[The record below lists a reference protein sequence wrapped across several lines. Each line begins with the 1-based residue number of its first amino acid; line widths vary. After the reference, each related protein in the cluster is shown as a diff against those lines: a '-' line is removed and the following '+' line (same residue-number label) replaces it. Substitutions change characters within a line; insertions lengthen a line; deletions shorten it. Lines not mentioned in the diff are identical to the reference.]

1 MNVPF
6 RLGETK
12 KIDHRAVARAA
23 TLVER
28 RQAANLLK
36 DLFPHTG
43 KALVL
48 GLTGAPG
55 AGKSTLV
62 DRFIRLLRAESVT
75 VAVVAVDPTSP
86 FTGGAILGD
95 RVRMLDHYKDDG
107 VFIRSMATRG
117 QMGGLAPATSDL
129 AVLLDAAGF
138 DVILIETVGVGQDEV
153 EIAKLAHVT
162 CVVLTP
168 NTGDDIQ
175 AIKAGLMEIADLF
188 ILNKADL
195 DGAAKLE
202 REIRNAQCH
211 APVFLTNAQDGT
223 GVAEA
228 LAAARQCERRPVAKL
243 WAGRLRE
250 MFREKLMERFPQ
262 EMFET
267 SAQAIAEGRQD
278 PYTAIDQWLER
289 FIQK

>member
-1 MNVPF
+1 MESQLAAGIL
-6 RLGETK
+6 RRDL
-12 KIDHRAVARAA
+12 RSVARAA
-23 TLVER
+23 SLVEQR
-28 RQAANLLK
+28 TASGLLQT
-36 DLFPHTG
+36 LFPQTG

-48 GLTGAPG
+48 GITGAPG

-62 DRFIRLLRAESVT
+62 DRFIRLLRAEGLT

-95 RVRMLDHYKDDG
+95 RIRMLDHYKDEG

-117 QMGGLAPATSDL
+117 QLGGLAPATSDMT
-129 AVLLDAAGF
+129 VLLDAAGF

-202 REIRNAQCH
+202 REIKSAQCH
-211 APVFLTNAQDGT
+211 APVVLTTAQDGT

-228 LAAARQCERRPVAKL
+228 LAAARQCQRRPVATL

-250 MFREKLMERFPQ
+250 MFREKLMERYPQ
-262 EMFET
+262 DMFE
-267 SAQAIAEGRQD
+267 SAAQAIADQKLD